1 MINIVNINGPIC
13 TIYSGILSKRKLA
26 DFGSLLKVTELRMWF
41 MHALNAKQ
49 PIAMRPVRATA
60 LKDTISNTPFYRVEI
75 TQHALKGQ
83 KLLAQGNALGI
94 NDIQLTP
101 CKGKSFKIMAQ
112 SLSKIYIHLIFHIK
126 STSPKIRE
134 NDLGRLHQYIGKLVK
149 TSGCTEI
156 KAGGIGDHVHVL
168 FILSKDVTIS
178 QIVEEIKRNSSR
190 WIKDFDPVY
199 YRFFA
204 WQGGYAAYSISQSV
218 VDKTLQYIDNQKE
231 HHARHSFAEEY
242 KAFLDLYKVEYDEK
256 FVFRD

>member
-1 MINIVNINGPIC
+1 
-13 TIYSGILSKRKLA
+13 
-26 DFGSLLKVTELRMWF
+26 
-41 MHALNAKQ
+41 
-49 PIAMRPVRATA
+49 
-60 LKDTISNTPFYRVEI
+60 
-75 TQHALKGQ
+75 
-83 KLLAQGNALGI
+83 
-94 NDIQLTP
+94 
-101 CKGKSFKIMAQ
+101 MAQ

-126 STSPKIRE
+126 STSLKIRE

-231 HHARHSFAEEY
+231 HHTKHSFAEEY